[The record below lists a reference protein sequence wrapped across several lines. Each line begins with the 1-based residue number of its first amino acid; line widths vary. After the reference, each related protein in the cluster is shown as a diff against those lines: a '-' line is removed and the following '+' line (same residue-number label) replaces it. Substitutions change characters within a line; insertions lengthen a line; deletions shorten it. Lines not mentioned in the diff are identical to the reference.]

1 VPRHRLQLAVVAVAL
16 PLAVAACGAPDPGAT
31 TAAERPPNLVLV
43 SFDSLR
49 ADHLGTY
56 GYRRDTSPNLDRF
69 AARSIVYE
77 RAYSTS
83 TWTLPAHA
91 SLFSSLYAEEHG
103 ARKTDAALS
112 ENVVLLPERLAEAG
126 YRSAGVVSVGLLHRT
141 FGFNQGWEIWDDET
155 AVPRGEDPERRRT
168 SAIVG
173 QRAAQLLD
181 ELAPGPFLLFVH
193 DYDVHFDYQ
202 PPPPYDTM
210 FEPAEAP
217 GFDPSNFAF
226 NETIHRDMP
235 QLHLERL
242 VALYD
247 GEIRWVDHNFGRLLA
262 ELERRGLDE
271 NTAVVVVGDHGDE
284 FFEHGEKGHANNLFN
299 STLQVPLIV
308 HLPGGRHGG
317 RRIGTPA
324 SLIDVA
330 PTLAALLGVAP
341 PAAAEGRVLR
351 QAGLRIGYVPQQ
363 PGSLFFQERLI
374 DELRFTARQRGVRG
388 DHGALLASL
397 GLGWAAER
405 HPRDLSGGERQRA
418 ALAAILAGSPKV
430 LILDEPTRGMD
441 PWHRRE
447 LLRLLRQVQAE
458 GVAIV
463 MATHDVEMVA
473 GAANRVILL
482 GEGSVVADGPP
493 ADVLSDSLTF
503 STQVN
508 KVLGGAWLTADE
520 VVEALDR

>member
-1 VPRHRLQLAVVAVAL
+1 VPRRRLPPGFVAA
-16 PLAVAACGAPDPGAT
+16 PLLLVVAACGGPAPGVAT
-31 TAAERPPNLVLV
+31 ADEPPPNLVLV

-56 GYRRDTSPNLDRF
+56 GYPRDTSPELDRF
-69 AARSIVYE
+69 AERSIVFE

-83 TWTLPAHA
+83 TWTLPSHA
-91 SLFSSLYAEEHG
+91 SLFSSLYPEEHG

-112 ENVVLLPERLAEAG
+112 ENVVLLPERLASAG

-141 FGFNQGWEIWDDET
+141 FGFNQGWETWDDET

-168 SAIVG
+168 SAVVG
-173 QRAAQLLD
+173 KRAAQLLD

-226 NETIHRDMP
+226 NETIRRDMP
-235 QLHLERL
+235 KLHLERL
-242 VALYD
+242 IALYD
-247 GEIRWVDHNFGRLLA
+247 GEIRWVDHNFGLLLA
-262 ELERRGLDE
+262 ELERRGLAE

-317 RRIGTPA
+317 RRIDVPA

-330 PTLAALLGVAP
+330 PTLASLAGVGPDASWSGIDLLTLLDEEAAHAP
-341 PAAAEGRVLR
+341 PRWVYAE
-351 QAGLRIGYVPQQ
+351 
-363 PGSLFFQERLI
+363 
-374 DELRFTARQRGVRG
+374 
-388 DHGALLASL
+388 L
-397 GLGWAAER
+397 GNR
-405 HPRDLSGGERQRA
+405 SNVSQRA
-418 ALAAILAGSPKV
+418 AV
-430 LILDEPTRGMD
+430 RGRLKGMA
-441 PWHRRE
+441 RFRANG
-447 LLRLLRQVQAE
+447 LLSRTQMLF
-458 GVAIV
+458 
-463 MATHDVEMVA
+463 D
-473 GAANRVILL
+473 
-482 GEGSVVADGPP
+482 VVADPGE
-493 ADVLSDSLTF
+493 TF
-503 STQVN
+503 N
-508 KVLGGAWLTADE
+508 KAPQRQARMRAISELLAAASHEFWTKQFQLGSGKVELDE
-520 VVEALDR
+520 DRAAELRALGYL